1 MLSFEKFFRPLHLL
15 WASYKG
21 TESEDNFL
29 QCHWK
34 AISSISSNEDKRI
47 VTTSWVWKTEGNG
60 GWTKQV
66 VEARVVGDISIETKL
81 VYDSPTSSSDANTE
95 FLFLVAID
103 VDFNDWDVEYLH
115 SWDEFEKKLESIVV
129 LKF

>member
-1 MLSFEKFFRPLHLL
+1 M
-15 WASYKG
+15 
-21 TESEDNFL
+21 
-29 QCHWK
+29 
-34 AISSISSNEDKRI
+34 
-47 VTTSWVWKTEGNG
+47 
-60 GWTKQV
+60 
-66 VEARVVGDISIETKL
+66 VGDISIETKL